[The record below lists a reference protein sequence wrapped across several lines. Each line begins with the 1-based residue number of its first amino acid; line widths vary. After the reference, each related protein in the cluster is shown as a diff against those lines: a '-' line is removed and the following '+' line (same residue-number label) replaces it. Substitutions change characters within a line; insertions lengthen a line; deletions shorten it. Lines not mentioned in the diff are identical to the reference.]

1 MSEIVTGTPNGEAS
15 ISPTKP
21 NEPHADGHADPHGGN
36 IWTLALGSVG
46 VVYGDIGTSPLYALQ
61 ESMKHIAHGDMF
73 NRTNVIGISS
83 LLIWALIITVT
94 LKYVLVLMR
103 ADNKGEGG
111 TLSLLALIEGVVGH
125 RSVMVF
131 VLGAAGAALFY
142 GDAIITPAI
151 SVLSAVEGLKLL
163 SDVDG
168 LKSWI
173 PDLDP
178 YVIPIT
184 IVILT
189 GLFAMQS
196 RGTATVAK
204 WFGPLMVVW
213 FATLVVGGLYHIVE
227 DPEILWAFDPRH
239 GASFLIDHGVLGFV
253 VLGSVFLAV
262 TGGEALYADMGH
274 FGRLPI
280 QIAWLGLV
288 FPALAIN
295 YLGQGALVL
304 AHPEAVENPFYLM
317 FPAWSLIPMILLAMI
332 ATVIASQAVITGA
345 YSMTQQAVQLG
356 LLPRFEIRHTSET
369 LAGQIY
375 MPRVNWLLLIG
386 VLFLV
391 LLFKSSNNLG
401 SAYGIAVTGTMLV
414 TSMLAFTVMREVW
427 RWSIVVS
434 VLIIAPFIMVDSVF
448 MVSNLLKLFD
458 GGYVPVSLAC
468 AMIVAMWTWVRGTKI
483 VFMKARR
490 ESVSLDSLVRM
501 LSRSKPFRPPGMAI
515 FLTSDPETAPAALMH
530 NLKHNNVL
538 HMKNVILTVKTAT
551 TPTISDENR
560 FVIEPLND
568 DFTRVQITFGYM
580 ETPNVPR
587 ALAMCRKLGLKFET
601 MTTSFFVGKRSF
613 KASANSGMPMW
624 QDKLFIS
631 MAKDAA
637 NATDFYHIPSGRVVE
652 LGQQI
657 TV

>member
-1 MSEIVTGTPNGEAS
+1 MNDHVADTGNGEGQQTAAK
-15 ISPTKP
+15 PT
-21 NEPHADGHADPHGGN
+21 ETTATDAHAPHGGN
-36 IWTLALGSVG
+36 LLMLALGSVG

-61 ESMKHIAHGDMF
+61 ESLKHISNHHFD
-73 NRTNVIGISS
+73 RTNVFAVVS

-111 TLSLLALIEGVVGH
+111 TLSLLALIEGVIGK
-125 RSVMVF
+125 RTAFVF

-168 LKSWI
+168 LKEWI
-173 PDLDP
+173 PNLDP

-184 IVILT
+184 ILILT
-189 GLFAMQS
+189 GLFAVQS
-196 RGTATVAK
+196 RGTDAVAK
-204 WFGPLMVVW
+204 WFGPIMLVW
-213 FATLVVGGLYHIVE
+213 FSVLTIGGLYHIIG
-227 DPEILWAFDPRH
+227 DPEILLAFDPRRGAEFLLEH
-239 GASFLIDHGVLGFV
+239 GILGFT

-274 FGRLPI
+274 FGRTPI
-280 QIAWLGLV
+280 RIAWLGVV

-304 AHPEAVENPFYLM
+304 ANPAALENPFYLM
-317 FPAWSLIPMILLAMI
+317 FPSWSLIPMILLAMM

-345 YSMTQQAVQLG
+345 YSMTQQAVHLG
-356 LLPRFEIRHTSET
+356 LLPRFEMRHTSET

-391 LLFKSSNNLG
+391 LLFKSSANLG

-414 TSMLAFTVMREVW
+414 TSMLAFIVMRRVW
-427 RWSIVVS
+427 KWSIVAAVA
-434 VLIIAPFIMVDSVF
+434 VIAPFMLVDSVF

-458 GGYVPVSLAC
+458 GGYVPVTLAA

-490 ESVSLDSLVRM
+490 ESVPLDSLVRM
-501 LSRSKPFRPPGMAI
+501 LSRSKPFRPPGTAV

-538 HMKNVILTVKTAT
+538 HTRNVILTVRTASS
-551 TPTISDENR
+551 PTVPDEGR
-560 FVIEPLND
+560 IVIEPIND
-568 DFTRVQITFGYM
+568 DFTKVIITYGYI

-587 ALAMCRKLGLKFET
+587 ALAMCRKLGLKFDI

-613 KASANSGMPMW
+613 KASANSGMPLW
-624 QDKLFIS
+624 QDKLFIA